1 MRGAPAGTVAR
12 RAMEALIPEA
22 LLAWGQA
29 HRGLLLA
36 LGVGS
41 AAMFAGTLVAV
52 PIIICRL
59 PRDFCVRR
67 RARRVPPAGLGV
79 VAALAR
85 NLAGLAIVAAGVLM
99 LVLPG
104 QGILSI
110 VIGLALMDFP
120 GKRALERR
128 LLGDRRVFAAMN
140 GIRRRFGRPPLEAP
154 EGR

>member
-1 MRGAPAGTVAR
+1 
-12 RAMEALIPEA
+12 MEALIPEA
-22 LLAWGQA
+22 LLAWGRA
-29 HRGLLLA
+29 HQGLLLA

-52 PIIICRL
+52 PIVICRL
-59 PRDFCVRR
+59 PRDLYTRR
-67 RARRVPPAGLGV
+67 RPRRAFPGGLGV
-79 VAALAR
+79 VVTLAR
-85 NLAGLAIVAAGVLM
+85 NLAGLAIVAAGILM

-110 VIGLALMDFP
+110 AIGLVLVDFP

-140 GIRRRFGRPPLEAP
+140 TIRRRFGRPPLEAP
-154 EGR
+154 EGGRAGR